1 MATRKIQRERV
12 QNLNEAY
19 VREGDYVLYW
29 MQSSQRAEQHHALE
43 YAVQRAND
51 LDQRLL
57 VVFSLTET
65 YPTTYK
71 HLQSRRFRGLLRG
84 RPQP

>member
-19 VREGDYVLYW
+19 VREGDYILYW
-29 MQSSQRAEQHHALE
+29 MKSSQRAEQHHALE
-43 YAVQRAND
+43 YAMQRAND